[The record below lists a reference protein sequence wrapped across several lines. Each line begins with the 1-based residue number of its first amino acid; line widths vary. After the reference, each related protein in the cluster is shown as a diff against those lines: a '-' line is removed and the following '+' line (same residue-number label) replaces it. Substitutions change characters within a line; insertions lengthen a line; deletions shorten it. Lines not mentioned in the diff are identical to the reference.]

1 MLDFWFAE
9 SYNKFVSTVDLQSF
23 LGCFFVHPRQNKAN
37 EPMKK
42 ATYQQ
47 TKQHN
52 RDLVLR
58 TVFNN
63 ETVSRAE
70 VARVTGLTRTTV
82 SDVVNGL
89 LAEGL
94 VDEVGRGESIGG
106 KSPILLSVVADSRY
120 LIGLNLG
127 QEKFIGAIVNLR
139 GEIKEMVEMPVHDD
153 NGQNALE
160 AVSQIISRLIR
171 TKLKPIVAIGV
182 GAPGLVNTREGVVL
196 NAVNLDWQD
205 LPLGQLL
212 RKKFKIPVS
221 ILNDS
226 QATAI
231 GEYVY
236 GGKNEGNLIVV
247 NVKHGIGAGILING
261 RLFQGDGGGAGE
273 IGHVVVQENGELCR
287 CGKQGCL
294 ETVSSA
300 HAVLRQLNMT
310 TIDQVQSALE
320 AGDTTTRR
328 IVAKG
333 AHYLGTSLAN
343 LIGTLNI
350 QKIVLTGDMTRL
362 GNAWLDVVISSMQD
376 AALTRLSENTKVE
389 LGVLD
394 YRACILG
401 AAAYLL
407 LDDYS
412 LLFMREN

>member
-1 MLDFWFAE
+1 
-9 SYNKFVSTVDLQSF
+9 
-23 LGCFFVHPRQNKAN
+23 
-37 EPMKK
+37 MKK

-58 TVFNN
+58 TIFNN

-70 VARVTGLTRTTV
+70 VARVTSLTRTTV
-82 SDVVNGL
+82 SEVVNGL

-94 VDEVGRGESIGG
+94 VEEVGRGESLGG
-106 KSPILLSVVADSRY
+106 KSPILLRVVADSRY
-120 LIGLNLG
+120 LMGLNLG

-139 GEIKEMVEMPVHDD
+139 GEIKEMVELPVHDD

-196 NAVNLDWQD
+196 NAVNLDWRD
-205 LPLGQLL
+205 LPLGPLL
-212 RKKFKIPVS
+212 QKKFKIPVS

-236 GGKNEGNLIVV
+236 SEKAKNEGNLIVV

-310 TIDQVQSALE
+310 TIDQVQAAFE
-320 AGDTTTRR
+320 AGDANARR
-328 IVAKG
+328 IIAKG
-333 AHYLGTSLAN
+333 AHYLGISLAN

-362 GNAWLDVVISSMQD
+362 GNAWLEVVKSSMQD
-376 AALTRLSENTKVE
+376 AALSRLSENTRVE

-401 AAAYLL
+401 ASAYLL

-412 LLFMREN
+412 LLFLREN